1 MNLQKQ
7 IRTWFRSKQALMI
20 QMVDT
25 EPAIQEAPS
34 SLLNKASR
42 RTWGLTFV
50 LLISPIL
57 SFHVGPVDYLLS
69 AILCN

>member
-7 IRTWFRSKQALMI
+7 IRTWFRSKQALTI

-25 EPAIQEAPS
+25 EPAIQGALS

-42 RTWGLTFV
+42 R
-50 LLISPIL
+50 I
-57 SFHVGPVDYLLS
+57 
-69 AILCN
+69 